1 MLSSVLRSVCA
12 LSLLVGLLA
21 VPSSAQ
27 TSVYLTAQSAA
38 GVYPATCT
46 TATLSCTPSGSG
58 YSCTGGTTAGTH
70 YYYPSATAPTFVS
83 ALVTGQ
89 PPALCEQYT
98 ADSQLPLTTG
108 GLNVQYG
115 TSASPV
121 CVNYRVYNTTTGVLV
136 ADPDAVDAVGISF
149 NFSSTQSAV
158 PACPAPVAATASG
171 SATVYFS
178 YLGLNGSGSTT
189 ICGAGSLTCTQYGN
203 NQFYCPTLVSG
214 THYMYNASTAA
225 LQTVQL
231 TGEIE
236 CNGFGDGY
244 LPLDYEGISLG
255 GAFSP
260 QYNCISWY
268 GEGAGVSGYDFY
280 TIGSTN
286 VYKSYGGQ
294 RSFSYSTA
302 SNTAAAACAAY
313 IPGLSSGGGGGGTG
327 SNGAATVSASLLM
340 TLLAA
345 LMAAATTL

>member
-1 MLSSVLRSVCA
+1 MLSSSRRRVVLA
-12 LSLLVGLLA
+12 LSALLCLFA

-27 TSVYLTAQSAA
+27 TSVYITAQSAA

-46 TATLSCTPSGSG
+46 TATLSCAASGTG
-58 YSCTGGTTAGTH
+58 YTCTGGTTAGTH

-83 ALVTGQ
+83 TLVTGQ

-98 ADSQLPLTTG
+98 ADFALPLTAK

-115 TSASPV
+115 TSSSPV
-121 CVNYRVYNTTTGVLV
+121 CVNYRVYNATTGVLV

-149 NFSSTQSAV
+149 NYSATAASV
-158 PACPAPVAATASG
+158 PTCPAPVAATGSG
-171 SATVYFS
+171 SATVYFA
-178 YLGLNGSGSTT
+178 YLGLNGSASST
-189 ICGAGSLTCTQYGN
+189 ICGAGSLSCTYYGN
-203 NQFYCPTLVSG
+203 NQYYCPTLLSG
-214 THYMYNASTAA
+214 THYLYNSSTAA

-231 TGEIE
+231 TGELE

-255 GAFSP
+255 GQFSS

-268 GEGAGVSGYDFY
+268 GEGAGVAGYDFY

-294 RSFSYSTA
+294 RSFSYSTSQA
-302 SNTAAAACAAY
+302 SAAAVCAQY
-313 IPGLSSGGGGGGTG
+313 IPGLS
-327 SNGAATVSASLLM
+327 NGATRPASATMAALIATLAAAALT
-340 TLLAA
+340 TLL
-345 LMAAATTL
+345 LL